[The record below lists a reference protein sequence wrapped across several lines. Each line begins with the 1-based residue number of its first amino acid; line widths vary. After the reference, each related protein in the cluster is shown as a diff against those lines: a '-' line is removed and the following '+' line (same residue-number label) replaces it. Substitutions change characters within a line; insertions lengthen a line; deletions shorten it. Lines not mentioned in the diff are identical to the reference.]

1 MDNNKVTTRF
11 GLSIFDISVLLTIVF
26 VILKLCGV
34 IAWSW
39 WWVVSPVVFAI
50 GLFIIAVIILFILGL
65 ILARKEDND

>member
-1 MDNNKVTTRF
+1 MENKTVTTRF

-39 WWVVSPVVFAI
+39 WWAVSPVVSAI
-50 GLFIIAVIILFILGL
+50 GLFILSVIILFILGW
-65 ILARKEDND
+65 ILSKGDEN

>member
-1 MDNNKVTTRF
+1 MENKTVTTRF
-11 GLSIFDISVLLTIVF
+11 GLSIFDISILLTIVF

-50 GLFIIAVIILFILGL
+50 GLFILSVIILFILGW
-65 ILARKEDND
+65 ILSKGDEN